1 MDEAPRT
8 LDELLREA
16 AGRIERLSPVD
27 ALEAAQAGALLV
39 DIRSELA
46 RERDGVVPG
55 AIHVPRTVL
64 EWRFEPEGSWR
75 NPQVSDLERQVIVLC
90 EHGYS
95 SLLAAVM
102 LARLGY
108 IRACDV
114 VGGFEAWRKAELP
127 TRQGAA
133 ASAAPDEPAGLG
145 GPD

>member
-46 RERDGVVPG
+46 RGRDGVLPG

-75 NPQVSDLERQVIVLC
+75 NPHVGDLERQVIVLC

-95 SLLAAVM
+95 SLLAAAT

-108 IRACDV
+108 TRACDV

>member
-16 AGRIERLSPVD
+16 AGRIERLSPAD
-27 ALEAAQAGALLV
+27 TLQAARAGALLV

-75 NPQVSDLERQVIVLC
+75 NPQVTDLERQVIVLC

-95 SLLAAVM
+95 SVFAAAM
-102 LARLGY
+102 LAQLGY
-108 IRACDV
+108 RRAGDV
-114 VGGFEAWRKAELP
+114 VGGFEGWRE
-127 TRQGAA
+127 
-133 ASAAPDEPAGLG
+133 AGLPVVPAPERRSG
-145 GPD
+145 RPGMGDPD

>member
-1 MDEAPRT
+1 VDEAPPT

-16 AGRIERLSPVD
+16 ADRIQRLSPVD
-27 ALEAAQAGALLV
+27 AFAAARAGALLV

-46 RERDGVVPG
+46 RGRDGVLPG

-75 NPQVSDLERQVIVLC
+75 NPHVGDLERQVIVLC

-95 SLLAAVM
+95 SLLAAAT

-108 IRACDV
+108 TRACDV
-114 VGGFEAWRKAELP
+114 VGGFEAWREAGLP
-127 TRQGAA
+127 TSQ
-133 ASAAPDEPAGLG
+133 EPATSAGADAPAG
-145 GPD
+145 MSGPD

>member
-1 MDEAPRT
+1 MPSR
-8 LDELLREA
+8 
-16 AGRIERLSPVD
+16 AGM
-27 ALEAAQAGALLV
+27 
-39 DIRSELA
+39 
-46 RERDGVVPG
+46 
-55 AIHVPRTVL
+55 
-64 EWRFEPEGSWR
+64 SWR
-75 NPQVSDLERQVIVLC
+75 NSVIPTPLNLYLFVLDDAAHGGDVLGELLALPERAAAHGWGNALFRTCVDHLERQVIVLC

>member
-75 NPQVSDLERQVIVLC
+75 NPHVGDLERQMIVVC

-95 SLLAAVM
+95 SLLAAAM

-108 IRACDV
+108 TGACDV
-114 VGGFEAWRKAELP
+114 VGGFDAWREAGLP
-127 TRQGAA
+127 TRPAPAA
-133 ASAAPDEPAGLG
+133 NLASDEPAGMS

>member
-1 MDEAPRT
+1 VDEAPRT

-16 AGRIERLSPVD
+16 AGRIERLSHVE
-27 ALEAAQAGALLV
+27 ALEAARAGALLV

-64 EWRFEPEGSWR
+64 EWRLEPEGSWR
-75 NPQVSDLERQVIVLC
+75 NPHVGHLGRQVIVLC
-90 EHGYS
+90 EHGHS
-95 SLLAAVM
+95 SLLAAAM

-108 IRACDV
+108 TRACDV

-127 TRQGAA
+127 TRQGPA
-133 ASAAPDEPAGLG
+133 ASAALDEPAGMS

>member
-1 MDEAPRT
+1 M
-8 LDELLREA
+8 
-16 AGRIERLSPVD
+16 
-27 ALEAAQAGALLV
+27 LV

-75 NPQVSDLERQVIVLC
+75 NPQVTDLERQVIVLC

-127 TRQGAA
+127 TRQGPT
-133 ASAAPDEPAGLG
+133 ASAAPDEPAGMG